1 MSRPWQS
8 IGLLLVLLGAVLTF
22 EIYDER
28 EKTLLNEQ
36 QRLISLANALKAN
49 IGEQLRASSRML
61 DGLRH
66 DLPDLL
72 ARPDGV
78 ARLNNKMALLTE
90 SVIGIRS
97 LLLINADGTAIASN
111 RAELI
116 GQNFKDSERYQV
128 IKTGND
134 PTTLYISPP
143 FKTPLGIFTTSF
155 GKAIVGTD
163 GRFDGYLLA
172 ILDPA
177 YFGVLMQSL
186 LYAHDMRLSVA
197 HGDGKVIFSTQA
209 TPEILGFDLSKKPDS
224 LFNQHLRSGRE
235 SSFMVDR
242 ATATNDLRLVAI
254 QTILPIEGTANTPLV
269 VAVSR
274 ESDAAIAEWKRSSQQ
289 QGILFI
295 GIVLAV
301 CAGYYV
307 YSHRKQ
313 AYRLLHLEK
322 TRVEEASEER
332 IREVNEQFRG
342 YFENMAVGAVQLDA
356 DGKFQ
361 LVNERY
367 CEMTGYDRQELLN
380 KMQPAQLTHPDDRA
394 NEQEHMRQL
403 FAENGSSLDLE
414 KRVVCKNGEVIWVH
428 VSAHAVRGQE
438 GKVKFT
444 TAVIEDI
451 TLRKQLMAE
460 LEGARVAAEA
470 ANRAKTLFLGNMS
483 HEMRTPL
490 HQISGVAG
498 MFRRDSLSD
507 KQSHRL
513 GMLET
518 AVKRLDTVIGG
529 ILTLV
534 DIEAGST
541 EVKLVPIDMDQL
553 VIDVTSLLA
562 ERASAKN
569 MTIHHEVSN
578 LPSPLMGDARHL
590 TTILSCYC
598 NNAITFSERGVITIR
613 VRKLNEDMGS
623 IMVRLEVQDQG
634 VGIDPNQIGRLFEHF
649 EQADN
654 SHTRKYGGTGVGL
667 AIVKKLT
674 KLMGGDA
681 GCESILG
688 SGSTF
693 WATIKLAKGDPKS
706 EAQSSVAEDFQ
717 I

>member
-1 MSRPWQS
+1 MSRSWQS
-8 IGLLLVLLGAVLTF
+8 IGLLLLLLGSVLAF
-22 EIYDER
+22 EVYEER
-28 EKTLLNEQ
+28 EKTLSNEQ
-36 QRLISLANALKAN
+36 QRLTSLASALKAN
-49 IGEQLRASSRML
+49 IGEQLRTSSRML
-61 DGLRH
+61 DGVRQ

-72 ARPDGV
+72 ARADGV
-78 ARLNNKMALLTE
+78 ERLNRRFALLTE
-90 SVIGIRS
+90 SVIGIRTI
-97 LLLINADGTAIASN
+97 LLVGADGRAVASN

-116 GQNFKDSERYQV
+116 GQNFKDSERYQR
-128 IKTGND
+128 IKAGSD
-134 PTTLYISPP
+134 PAELYISPP
-143 FKTPLGIFTTSF
+143 FKTPLGIFTTSL
-155 GKAIVGTD
+155 GKAIVGAD
-163 GRFDGYLLA
+163 GQFDGYLLA

-186 LYAHDMRLSVA
+186 LYAPDMRLSVA

-209 TPEILGFDLSKKPDS
+209 TPEILGFDLSQNPNS
-224 LFNQHLRSGRE
+224 LFNQHLKSGRE
-235 SSFMVDR
+235 GSFMVDR

-254 QTILPIEGTANTPLV
+254 QTVLPSEGKVSSPLV

-274 ESDAAIAEWKRSSQQ
+274 TSDAAFAEWKTSALH
-289 QGILFI
+289 QGFLFV

-301 CAGYYV
+301 CIGYYV

-313 AYRLLHLEK
+313 AYRVLHLEK
-322 TRVEEASEER
+322 AKGEEVAEAR
-332 IREVNEQFRG
+332 IRETNEQFRA
-342 YFENMAVGAVQLDA
+342 YFENMSVGAVQLDA
-356 DGKFQ
+356 DGNCQ

-367 CEMTGYDRQELLN
+367 CEMTGYGRGELLDGI
-380 KMQPAQLTHPDDRA
+380 PPSQLTHPDDRA
-394 NEQEHMRQL
+394 NELEQMRQL
-403 FAENGSSLDLE
+403 FAENGNDLDLE
-414 KRVVCKNGEVIWVH
+414 KRILRKNGEVIWVH
-428 VSAHAVRGQE
+428 LSAHAVRGQGGE
-438 GKVKFT
+438 VKFV
-444 TAVIEDI
+444 TAVFEDI
-451 TLRKQLMAE
+451 TLRKQLIAD
-460 LEGARVAAEA
+460 LESAKVAAEA

-541 EVKLVPIDMDQL
+541 EVKLAPIDMDQI
-553 VIDVTSLLA
+553 VADVASLLE

-569 MTIHHEVSN
+569 MTIQQERSV

-598 NNAITFSERGVITIR
+598 NNALTFSERGSIVIR
-613 VRKLNEDMGS
+613 VRQLSEDMGS
-623 IMVRLEVQDQG
+623 VMVRLEVQDQG
-634 VGIDPNQIGRLFEHF
+634 IGIDASQTERLFEHF
-649 EQADN
+649 EQSDN

-667 AIVKKLT
+667 AIVKKLA

-681 GCESILG
+681 GCDSVLG

-693 WATIKLAKGDPKS
+693 WATARLAKGDPSIK
-706 EAQSSVAEDFQ
+706 EQPIVAEDFQ